1 MYVYQIFIVVST
13 LFVVGNFT
21 SPMLDC
27 RDGVLIQGDKCV
39 CPAEKFGHFCE
50 YSNIKSHR
58 RCSNNGNAVNLN
70 CSNGGVC
77 VLVSS
82 KSYCMCLNTSFTGEF
97 CQYDRSCNSCSV
109 ATVDTNGT
117 AICPSGK
124 LRMNESCSNTSF
136 PTTSTLQTTRTTQT
150 TTIHTQTMEITSP
163 QTDSTSSTISQNPT
177 TISRTQN
184 TTEEIHVATIGITT
198 IIIIINA
205 ILALF
210 ICIASSSLVIVIYC
224 LFKSYR
230 RRKLRKHHPLP
241 IIREELAYETNT
253 LSSKGTSCPHKTVP
267 YSYLPDISSELQN
280 QTLRP
285 TYRIPISSENNKFP
299 NSFRVNNC
307 TFSIHSN
314 ISDLYFEIEEFHNNN
329 YKVLSPGYVAIVP
342 SSTERESVSSSVP
355 KRRKAPPPPIPP
367 KPKLYQGKYWEPA
380 NDYPTLFD
388 QMNRSR
394 YKELKPENLKL
405 FNRLGGGHFGEVWRG
420 TLDTPIGEIPVA
432 IKLMKHTSETQEEL
446 AFLQEATIIGQFNH
460 INVLKLIGVT
470 TVSDPKLIITELM
483 EIELREYLL
492 KLKQRPTPP
501 SFQEVGPLFVGF
513 CRDIASGMAYLSQKG
528 FIHRDLAARNI
539 LLDAQNVCKIADFGM
554 SRRLMDSDYYKMKEN
569 TIIPLKWSAPESIF
583 YKKYHAKSDV
593 WSYAMVLFEI
603 WSLGLKPWPF
613 DKLDAVISKLND
625 SILLPPPPGCPRDVY
640 LIMVLCWHPESDERP
655 AFSDLVRMFEELSNE
670 KLEPPSGTG
679 GETVLGGDLKLSEN
693 MYRDLQ
699 YSYRK

>member
-1 MYVYQIFIVVST
+1 MKLLFYTSLIISILNVFIFGVEICRDNQFCRRNGICIEGNTCACQPGKFGDFCDFKNRNYGENTINSLRCE
-13 LFVVGNFT
+13 LFPAVT
-21 SPMLDC
+21 QLDC
-27 RDGVLIQGDKCV
+27 
-39 CPAEKFGHFCE
+39 
-50 YSNIKSHR
+50 
-58 RCSNNGNAVNLN
+58 LN
-70 CSNGGVC
+70 DGVC
-77 VLVSS
+77 VAFGSQPFCI
-82 KSYCMCLNTSFTGEF
+82 CMDTEFTGEVCQFNRTCESTCNVDLMPDQNGNLF
-97 CQYDRSCNSCSV
+97 CPAGQITLY
-109 ATVDTNGT
+109 
-117 AICPSGK
+117 
-124 LRMNESCSNTSF
+124 ESCQDNGLPF
-136 PTTSTLQTTRTTQT
+136 PEPATTFSTQIPTTQT
-150 TTIHTQTMEITSP
+150 LPTQTLITQTIPTQP
-163 QTDSTSSTISQNPT
+163 QNNVSNPDTVDDGSSN
-177 TISRTQN
+177 
-184 TTEEIHVATIGITT
+184 IGIIVGIVLV
-198 IIIIINA
+198 IIF
-205 ILALF
+205 IL
-210 ICIASSSLVIVIYC
+210 IDVIASIAIIAFFL
-224 LFKSYR
+224 LR
-230 RRKLRKHHPLP
+230 RRKRRSMKNHFGSQRLAADQTISISTPPPDYHLP
-241 IIREELAYETNT
+241 VEEVDSHVIETNDYVT
-253 LSSKGTSCPHKTVP
+253 P
-267 YSYLPDISSELQN
+267 
-280 QTLRP
+280 RP
-285 TYRIPISSENNKFP
+285 FPLFPMLNRSHQSAFP
-299 NSFRVNNC
+299 NIFRVNNRN
-307 TFSIHSN
+307 FSLRSN
-314 ISDLYFEIEEFHNNN
+314 ITDMYVEIEDYYNNSDVSSETS
-329 YKVLSPGYVAIVP
+329 YALIVP
-342 SSTERESVSSSVP
+342 SSTERQISSP
-355 KRRKAPPPPIPP
+355 KRRAPPPPIPP
-367 KPKLYQGKYWEPA
+367 KPKLHHGQYWEPA

-388 QMNRSR
+388 QMNRSH

-670 KLEPPSGTG
+670 KLELPSDTG